1 MRRKPCLIIV
11 AKNTEFRDNR
21 QENRKMIQIM
31 TTLPDVQIEPHP
43 HGICG
48 YQNLAGVRRI
58 IELRIQEQRIIGLRI
73 QEQRIIEL
81 RIQEQINV
89 ST

>member
-1 MRRKPCLIIV
+1 
-11 AKNTEFRDNR
+11 
-21 QENRKMIQIM
+21 M
-31 TTLPDVQIEPHP
+31 TTLPDVQVEPHP
-43 HGICG
+43 HGIG
-48 YQNLAGVRRI
+48 GHKNLAGVRRI
-58 IELRIQEQRIIGLRI
+58 IELRIQEQRIIELRI